1 MLRDRFVCGIR
12 DRGVQQRLL
21 VEKNL
26 TLDKA
31 VEVARTAE
39 AAELNASELRKGH
52 SDRPASPAQEGLANH
67 LKFKKRHAHAP
78 KGHKVQEL
86 NPRDKPKAG
95 HHEKFKPCIRCGSRD
110 HRPPECKHI
119 NTRCYKCDKVG
130 HLASCCLSS
139 DDKGKQQR
147 GSQVNTVQSADKP
160 PEYCL
165 HSLRTQSSLKPIT
178 MAFIVN
184 GVPLEMEL
192 DSGSPVSIISKD
204 TYLQHQGALP
214 VLSQTDVKL
223 NCIRGTIPVQGT
235 LSVHVRLG
243 KTASQQ
249 ALLVVACKSPSLC
262 GRDWLATFNLLPRQ
276 VNATQMDCAT
286 VEIVRAMLLEF
297 EDIFKPGCGTL
308 KGPPVH
314 VKVRPDAEPRY
325 YRPRSVPY
333 ALRVKVEELQRLEH
347 ENIITPVDHSD
358 WASPIVP
365 VLKADGQSV
374 RICGD
379 YKIGVNPAVV
389 TTQYPLPK
397 VEDIFASLQGGVKF
411 SKLDFRE
418 AYNQVPVD
426 EETSKLLV
434 INTHRGLFAYNRLAY
449 GVSPAPALFQRRMEE
464 ILRDIPGT
472 SVYLDDVLVTGRTD
486 DEHLQNLRKVL
497 QRIKEPGLRL
507 KQEKCEFFKPSLVYL
522 GHEISATGLQPSKK
536 NVEAI
541 MEAPEPKDVGEL
553 RSFIGLLSYYGKF
566 LPNLSTLLAPL
577 YAVLHKNSPW
587 RWTDEEQ
594 TAFIKSKKVIMEA
607 KVLAHY
613 DPSKESVL
621 ACDASPYGVGAVLSH
636 RENGVEKPL
645 AFASRTLTA
654 AERNYSHLEKEA
666 LAIIFGVTRF
676 RDYLLC
682 RSFVLI
688 TDHKPLVGIFR
699 EDKAIPAMTASR
711 IQRWAIT
718 LGAYT
723 YTIEHR
729 PGRLNGN
736 ADVMS
741 RLPLTELYAEPP
753 EPPELVNAISKLEKL
768 AVSVKQL
775 QQFTDSDQTL
785 SQVLQWVRV
794 GWPQSPP
801 DKAFQPFW
809 QRRDELSVHSNLLY
823 WGNRVV
829 VPHPAQK
836 HILELLHEAHQ
847 GMVIMK
853 GMSTPPKGNIAL
865 RADAGIPN
873 ESKDGTLH
881 SQTGGRGEAKT
892 VTESKEHAEKKKK
905 GPRFKKGDKVAVR
918 NFGRGPKWWLGEV
931 EEINGSSMVTVS
943 TPQGKVR
950 RHNDQV
956 KMHLDPPAPSSADT
970 TPTEENCVASTS
982 GNIEAATVPSARRPT
997 RTIRKPLRYQ

>member
-1 MLRDRFVCGIR
+1 MATFGRVEVYDNKEPWPSYTERLDAFFNANGIEDDEKKKWIFLSTVGTSTYATLRSLLAPDKPKEKTFKELISTLNSHFSPAPSEIAESFRFHSRVQLENENVAEFVAELRQIAEHCNFGTALNRMLRDRLVCGIR

-86 NPRDKPKAG
+86 NPRGKPKAG
-95 HHEKFKPCIRCGSRD
+95 HHEKFKPCIRYGSRD

-119 NTRCYKCDKVG
+119 NT
-130 HLASCCLSS
+130 S

-160 PEYCL
+160 PEYYL
-165 HSLRTQSSLKPIT
+165 HSLRTQESLKPIT
-178 MAFIVN
+178 MTLIVN

-223 NCIRGTIPVQGT
+223 NCMRGTIPVQGT
-235 LSVHVRLG
+235 LSVHIRLG

-249 ALLVVACKSPSLC
+249 TLLVVACKSPSLC

-286 VEIVRAMLLEF
+286 VEIVRAMLLEL

-333 ALRVKVEELQRLEH
+333 ALRVKVEEELQRLEH

-434 INTHRGLFAYNRLAY
+434 INTHRGLFA
-449 GVSPAPALFQRRMEE
+449 
-464 ILRDIPGT
+464 
-472 SVYLDDVLVTGRTD
+472 
-486 DEHLQNLRKVL
+486 
-497 QRIKEPGLRL
+497 
-507 KQEKCEFFKPSLVYL
+507 
-522 GHEISATGLQPSKK
+522 
-536 NVEAI
+536 
-541 MEAPEPKDVGEL
+541 
-553 RSFIGLLSYYGKF
+553 
-566 LPNLSTLLAPL
+566 
-577 YAVLHKNSPW
+577 
-587 RWTDEEQ
+587 
-594 TAFIKSKKVIMEA
+594 
-607 KVLAHY
+607 
-613 DPSKESVL
+613 
-621 ACDASPYGVGAVLSH
+621 
-636 RENGVEKPL
+636 
-645 AFASRTLTA
+645 
-654 AERNYSHLEKEA
+654 
-666 LAIIFGVTRF
+666 
-676 RDYLLC
+676 
-682 RSFVLI
+682 
-688 TDHKPLVGIFR
+688 
-699 EDKAIPAMTASR
+699 
-711 IQRWAIT
+711 
-718 LGAYT
+718 
-723 YTIEHR
+723 
-729 PGRLNGN
+729 
-736 ADVMS
+736 
-741 RLPLTELYAEPP
+741 
-753 EPPELVNAISKLEKL
+753 
-768 AVSVKQL
+768 
-775 QQFTDSDQTL
+775 
-785 SQVLQWVRV
+785 
-794 GWPQSPP
+794 
-801 DKAFQPFW
+801 
-809 QRRDELSVHSNLLY
+809 
-823 WGNRVV
+823 
-829 VPHPAQK
+829 
-836 HILELLHEAHQ
+836 
-847 GMVIMK
+847 
-853 GMSTPPKGNIAL
+853 
-865 RADAGIPN
+865 
-873 ESKDGTLH
+873 
-881 SQTGGRGEAKT
+881 
-892 VTESKEHAEKKKK
+892 
-905 GPRFKKGDKVAVR
+905 
-918 NFGRGPKWWLGEV
+918 
-931 EEINGSSMVTVS
+931 
-943 TPQGKVR
+943 
-950 RHNDQV
+950 
-956 KMHLDPPAPSSADT
+956 
-970 TPTEENCVASTS
+970 
-982 GNIEAATVPSARRPT
+982 
-997 RTIRKPLRYQ
+997 